1 MTVLNRCD
9 ACCAVESKL
18 PASAPG
24 DDTSNRLRA
33 LHVINGEHYAGAERV
48 QDLLAARLPDFGVD
62 VAFACVKPDKF
73 PALRRSQQTV
83 LHQIPMRQ
91 RWDLRPA
98 WKLARLLRAGKF
110 DILHAHSARAAMIA
124 AVASRLSGVPLVL
137 HVHGNT
143 ATEIRGRAW
152 TRLNAWAER
161 QLLPRCAAV
170 IAVSASVADYL
181 RSAGAASNKVFVV
194 PNGVPSR
201 REMRPRLDYSS
212 RADNRTSRLGF
223 VALLR
228 PRKGLEVVLDAAA
241 ILLRQGLDISLRIVG
256 RFETAEYELEIAQQV
271 ARLQL
276 ADRIDW
282 RGFQTDVDAELNQMD
297 VLLFP
302 SVLPEGL
309 PMVVL
314 EAMAAGVP
322 IVATRVPG
330 VTDVLRDGENGLL
343 VEPNDASALASG
355 ISQLI
360 ENPALAERLRT
371 AAWHDQQEHYSDKS
385 MAEAVAGIYRQVLA
399 RSTVPFLARGVVQ

>member
-1 MTVLNRCD
+1 MSRIESINCATEPVTVLNRCD

-143 ATEIRGRAW
+143 ATEIRGR
-152 TRLNAWAER
+152 
-161 QLLPRCAAV
+161 
-170 IAVSASVADYL
+170 
-181 RSAGAASNKVFVV
+181 
-194 PNGVPSR
+194 
-201 REMRPRLDYSS
+201 
-212 RADNRTSRLGF
+212 RTG
-223 VALLR
+223 
-228 PRKGLEVVLDAAA
+228 
-241 ILLRQGLDISLRIVG
+241 
-256 RFETAEYELEIAQQV
+256 
-271 ARLQL
+271 
-276 ADRIDW
+276 
-282 RGFQTDVDAELNQMD
+282 
-297 VLLFP
+297 
-302 SVLPEGL
+302 
-309 PMVVL
+309 
-314 EAMAAGVP
+314 
-322 IVATRVPG
+322 
-330 VTDVLRDGENGLL
+330 
-343 VEPNDASALASG
+343 
-355 ISQLI
+355 
-360 ENPALAERLRT
+360 
-371 AAWHDQQEHYSDKS
+371 
-385 MAEAVAGIYRQVLA
+385 
-399 RSTVPFLARGVVQ
+399 